1 MFNTVSTLAGINP
14 TYAPTMV
21 RPSLPVSSISS
32 FKTDTFKPTASY
44 TALSGE
50 VPSYPISQMIPED
63 PAAANKFSKWFIGS
77 SNTMLKL
84 GSNWLGK
91 FFVNLVAGNVPIF
104 TSTSVS
110 TQISNNVNLW
120 IGRSD
125 LVRAN
130 MTPYQAMLLQDVA
143 IKNLTDLSV
152 VTNPNDQAVLAQMV
166 TAASVT
172 RQQPIFVDAPTV
184 ASWVA
189 AAQALPKY
197 F

>member
-1 MFNTVSTLAGINP
+1 MFNAVSTLTGINP
-14 TYAPTMV
+14 NYAPTMV
-21 RPSLPVSSISS
+21 RSSLPIASLSNY
-32 FKTDTFKPTASY
+32 KTDRFTPTASY
-44 TALSGE
+44 TALSGS
-50 VPSYPISQMIPED
+50 PPNYPISQIIPED
-63 PAAANKFSKWFIGS
+63 PAAASKFSKWFIGS

-91 FFVNLVAGNVPIF
+91 FFVNLVAGNIPIF

-120 IGRSD
+120 VGRSD

-130 MTPYQAMLLQDVA
+130 VTPYQAMLLQDVA
-143 IKNLTDLSV
+143 IKNINDLSV

-166 TAASVT
+166 NAASVT
-172 RQQPIFVDAPTV
+172 RGQPIFVDQPTV

-189 AAQALPKY
+189 TAQTLPKY